1 MRTDEWILA
10 IIRLLLGVCY
20 LTTFFRPDST
30 PALPL
35 HKFLL
40 ASYLAYALCIPLILL
55 WRSRLS
61 PFAHAAIHFTDIL
74 WVTQL
79 TLLIQWPIMGLALFC
94 FVIASSTLRWGFWEA
109 LLTLVSYFAL
119 IAAGFYL
126 HNPQL
131 VLHWI
136 SQNGSVLI
144 PEALLY
150 FCLAFMGGLLA
161 ESKAVRSESASMARI
176 TELLR
181 SESGLEAAVGSV
193 SSEGCQVYAATQVVV
208 VIHERSRNR
217 SMMFR
222 AVGSQPGIQACELDA
237 AQQQNYQ
244 FPKPGTSVRMA
255 IRRHSMPRRFRCH
268 LFSEDRLRRSK
279 VCGEFPGGFLAAHP
293 FHRMLA
299 SALEIKD
306 DYAVHVYVIDPAAFS
321 GGCAGL
327 RSLHY
332 SMRKINPVIYDLFLV
347 GRLKYK
353 AQAIAGARIA
363 RELHDGAIQS
373 LSCINMQLEEL
384 RMQTGAIFAQ
394 DTDPF
399 ARIQESIRDQIA
411 SLRDLTQQL
420 RSQGIDSGSLLQFLA
435 GMATKFECEYG
446 IATQFIPETDEVQLP
461 PKICMEVVRIV
472 QESLVNIR
480 KHSHAKEAHVIFSRQ
495 NGNFLLRIIDN
506 GRGFGFSGSRTQEE
520 LRATGSGPVVLMERV
535 QSIGGS
541 ICIESEEGAGTCLE
555 IVFPARKPLVEDYA
569 GFSVN

>member
-10 IIRLLLGVCY
+10 ILRLLLGVCF
-20 LTTFFRPDST
+20 LTAFFRPDST
-30 PALPL
+30 PALPIN
-35 HKFLL
+35 KFLL
-40 ASYLAYALCIPLILL
+40 ASYLAYALFIPLILF
-55 WRSRLS
+55 WRPRLS
-61 PFAHAAIHFTDIL
+61 PLAHAAIHFIDIL

-79 TLLIQWPIMGLALFC
+79 TPLIQWPTMGLVLFC
-94 FVIASSTLRWGFWEA
+94 YVIASSVLRWGFWEA
-109 LLTLVSYFAL
+109 QLTLASYFVL
-119 IAAGFYL
+119 TTAGFYL

-131 VLHWI
+131 LLHWV
-136 SQNGSVLI
+136 SQHGLVLF

-161 ESKAVRSESASMARI
+161 ESKAARSESASIARI
-176 TELLR
+176 AEWLR
-181 SESGLEAAVGSV
+181 SETGLETAVGRV

-208 VIHERSRNR
+208 VIHERGRNR

-222 AVGSQPGIQACELDA
+222 AVGSQSDIQACELDA
-237 AQQQNYQ
+237 AQQQYYQ

-255 IRRHSMPRRFRCH
+255 MKRHSMPRRFRCH
-268 LFSEDRLRRSK
+268 LLAEDRLQRSK
-279 VCGEFPGGFLAAHP
+279 ICGEFPVGFLAAHP

-299 SALEIKD
+299 SAIEFKN
-306 DYAVHVYVIDPAAFS
+306 DYAVHVYVLDPAAFS

-332 SMRKINPVIYDLFLV
+332 SMLQINPVIHDLFLV
-347 GRLKYK
+347 GRLKNK
-353 AQAIAGARIA
+353 AQAIASARVA
-363 RELHDGAIQS
+363 RELHDGVIQS
-373 LSCINMQLEEL
+373 LSCISMQLEEL
-384 RMQTGAIFAQ
+384 RIQTGSAFAR
-394 DTDPF
+394 DTDHF
-399 ARIQESIRDQIA
+399 ARIQESIHNEIA

-435 GMATKFECEYG
+435 GMATKFECEHG

-461 PKICMEVVRIV
+461 PKTCMEVVRIV

-480 KHSHAKEAHVIFSRQ
+480 KHSNAKEAHVILSRQ

-520 LRATGSGPVVLMERV
+520 LLAAGIGPVVLMERV

-555 IVFPARKPLVEDYA
+555 IIFPARKPLVEDYA
-569 GFSVN
+569 EFSVN